1 MSVKLNNDQYLL
13 WIKDPSISPY
23 INIVYR
29 NKNIHNDRILI
40 STYINND
47 YKEPSIQNDRMS
59 RKNILTDEAHYE
71 FVRKL
76 LLFWTGFSY
85 YDKHADIGEGGYK
98 FFYMYGGDTR
108 RFPIAHTCSYQFEF
122 YGFPVDIQPEDKET
136 YLYEKIKYAVFGSAG
151 MDLA

>member
-1 MSVKLNNDQYLL
+1 MKISVIKYTADNDIFGLQRWVTTLTEPEKEVIINELRIYLT
-13 WIKDPSISPY
+13 
-23 INIVYR
+23 NIIT
-29 NKNIHNDRILI
+29 NKRD
-40 STYINND
+40 
-47 YKEPSIQNDRMS
+47 KE
-59 RKNILTDEAHYE
+59 TDEAHYE